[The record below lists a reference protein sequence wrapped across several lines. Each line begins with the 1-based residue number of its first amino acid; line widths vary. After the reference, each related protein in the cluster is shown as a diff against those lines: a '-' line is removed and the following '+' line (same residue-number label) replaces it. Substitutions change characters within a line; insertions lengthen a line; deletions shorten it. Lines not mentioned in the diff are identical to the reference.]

1 MQGCILPP
9 DGTFASLL
17 SLSACKVHYLPAC
30 LRCLQGYLLKQ
41 SSNFRKEWKRRFFVL
56 DSQGM
61 LYYYSNKERS
71 GREKRPQNTGLCL
84 C

>member
-1 MQGCILPP
+1 M
-9 DGTFASLL
+9 
-17 SLSACKVHYLPAC
+17 V
-30 LRCLQGYLLKQ
+30 QGYLLKQ

-71 GREKRPQNTGLCL
+71 GGEKKPQNTGG
-84 C
+84 